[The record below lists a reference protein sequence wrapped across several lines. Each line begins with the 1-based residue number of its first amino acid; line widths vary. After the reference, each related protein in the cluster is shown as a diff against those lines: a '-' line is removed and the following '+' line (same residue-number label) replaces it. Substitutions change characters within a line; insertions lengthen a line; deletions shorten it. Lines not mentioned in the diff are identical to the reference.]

1 MVQCDFMKGSDAQG
15 CMVVL
20 QGMYKNVTLNLTRK
34 HSTSN
39 CDKVVV
45 KVAELTTY
53 FYKVYAFD
61 IDYYGGVGILAIP
74 GQLAGESSTVPP
86 CSTDSPSNNA
96 CKPLVEH
103 VILNFH

>member
-15 CMVVL
+15 CMIML
-20 QGMYKNVTLNLTRK
+20 QGMYNNVTLNLTRK
-34 HSTSN
+34 HNTSN
-39 CDKVVV
+39 CDKGVV
-45 KVAELTTY
+45 KVTEPTTY

-61 IDYYGGVGILAIP
+61 IDYYGGVGTLAIP
-74 GQLAGESSTVPP
+74 GQLAGTVPP

-103 VILNFH
+103 VILSFH